1 MAALSKAKLASDARH
16 QAKLMQIMVKPYIE
30 EGEAIKAAAK
40 EAGQST
46 QAYIL
51 DAVRA
56 KMTGDQPPEGRTR
69 LTIGN
74 DLLKKHQKDGE
85 TLAQTAQRLLKAGI
99 EAESKR

>member
-1 MAALSKAKLASDARH
+1 MASEKKLASNARYLAT
-16 QAKLMQIMVKPYIE
+16 QKTITIRLNPE
-30 EGEAIKAAAK
+30 EHAEIQRRADEDTGGSVAGYFK
-40 EAGQST
+40 EA
-46 QAYIL
+46 
-51 DAVRA
+51 VRT

-74 DLLKKHQKDGE
+74 DLLKKYQKDGE